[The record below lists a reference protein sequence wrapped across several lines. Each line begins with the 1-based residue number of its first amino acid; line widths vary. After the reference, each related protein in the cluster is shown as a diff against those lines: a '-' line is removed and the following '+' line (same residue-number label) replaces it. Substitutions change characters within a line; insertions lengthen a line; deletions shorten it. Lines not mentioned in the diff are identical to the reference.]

1 MELAAVTS
9 AWCSKYKVQSPLLH
23 TTTDTCIDNPDRP
36 EAISAARCRPGRRE
50 PPKHAI
56 WRCGDD
62 DEESFDSGRSLSR
75 EQLRISNEQKVY
87 GVEWRQ

>member
-1 MELAAVTS
+1 ME
-9 AWCSKYKVQSPLLH
+9 CSKFRVQSQSPLLH
-23 TTTDTCIDNPDRP
+23 PATDIDIPDRP
-36 EAISAARCRPGRRE
+36 EAISAERRRPGRRE

-62 DEESFDSGRSLSR
+62 DEESFDSSRSLSR

-87 GVEWRQ
+87 GVEERQ